1 MKNVSSNTNLKIEL
15 RYRFDDENK
24 HSMNAEIFNECE
36 KQFIRAI
43 KSTEK
48 YFEDTIEIKIKPREE
63 GSLIDILTVVVNNP
77 EIRTTFTTLL
87 VVFATKFFD
96 SKFSS
101 AKHKT
106 DEASKKLENLQTIK
120 DQIKAG
126 TLTEDDFD
134 YIASND
140 KDLRKHKSNFFKSA
154 KQEKDVIKIE
164 STTKAD
170 IKMQPIIIVVDRRD
184 FDNFIITKTTEEVEE
199 IQEAKVYIV
208 APILIKGRR
217 DSWKGI
223 LENTSIDFKISDKD
237 FLQQVWNKHINFQ
250 NGTFINC
257 ELKTITTTNI
267 ETEETKI
274 SREVINVSNYGEDDT
289 PIKAIIHRKKHKDKG
304 VIQQPNL
311 FSGLEDNDDNE

>member
-36 KQFIRAI
+36 KQFIKAI

-106 DEASKKLENLQTIK
+106 DETSKKLENLHSIK
-120 DQIKAG
+120 DQIKTG
-126 TLTEDDFD
+126 TLTADDFD

-164 STTKAD
+164 STTKSD
-170 IKMQPIIIVVDRRD
+170 IKVQPIIIIVDRKD

-199 IQEAKVYIV
+199 IQEAKIYIV
-208 APILIKGRR
+208 APILIKDRR

-223 LENTSIDFKISDKD
+223 LDGVSIDFRVGDKD
-237 FLQQVWNKHINFQ
+237 FLQQVWNKEINFQ

-257 ELKTITTTNI
+257 ELKTTTSTNI
-267 ETEETKI
+267 ETEDVKV
-274 SREVINVSNYGEDDT
+274 SREVINVSNYGEDD
-289 PIKAIIHRKKHKDKG
+289 IQVKAINHRRKPKKDTSVK
-304 VIQQPNL
+304 QLNL
-311 FSGLEDNDDNE
+311 FNNSESTDNE

>member
-1 MKNVSSNTNLKIEL
+1 MNTETSNTNLKIEL

-36 KQFIRAI
+36 RQFIKAI

-48 YFEDTIEIKIKPREE
+48 YFEDTIQIKIKPREE
-63 GSLIDILTVVVNNP
+63 GSLIDILTVTVNSP
-77 EIRTTFTTLL
+77 IFGVL
-87 VVFATKFFD
+87 VGIFATKFFD
-96 SKFSS
+96 SKLPT

-106 DEASKKLENLQTIK
+106 DETSKKLENLQTIK
-120 DQIKAG
+120 DQIKTG

-140 KDLRKHKSNFFKSA
+140 KDLRKYKSSFFKSV
-154 KQEKDVIKIE
+154 KQEKDVVKIE
-164 STTKAD
+164 STTKAET
-170 IKMQPIIIVVDRRD
+170 KTQPIIIIIDRKD
-184 FDNFIITKTTEEVEE
+184 FDNFIITKTTEEIEE
-199 IQEAKVYIV
+199 TQEAKIYIV

-223 LENTSIDFKISDKD
+223 IESNNIDFKISDKE

-274 SREVINVSNYGEDDT
+274 SREVINVANYGEDDT
-289 PIKAIIHRKKHKDKG
+289 PIKAIAHRKKHKDKG
-304 VIQQPNL
+304 IIQQPNL